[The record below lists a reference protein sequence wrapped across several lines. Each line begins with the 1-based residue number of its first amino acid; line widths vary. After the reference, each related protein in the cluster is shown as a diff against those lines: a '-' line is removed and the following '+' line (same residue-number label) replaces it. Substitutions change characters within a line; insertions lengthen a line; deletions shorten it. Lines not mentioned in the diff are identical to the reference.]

1 MIECKKILF
10 SIAVREELVT
20 QLVISGISFLKSI
33 ILALGA
39 ELVVKLV
46 ISGILF

>member
-10 SIAVREELVT
+10 SIAVREAVVA

-39 ELVVKLV
+39 ALVGKLV
-46 ISGILF
+46 ISGSLF